1 MLIFT
6 SGSVGEREREVSNL
20 VDFLVELVDYAILW
34 SNRNCKAIS
43 CLNGESLLRARLA
56 CWDSL
61 LEYYYNLVPPSQER
75 HNHEQQ

>member
-43 CLNGESLLRARLA
+43 GLNGESLLSARLA